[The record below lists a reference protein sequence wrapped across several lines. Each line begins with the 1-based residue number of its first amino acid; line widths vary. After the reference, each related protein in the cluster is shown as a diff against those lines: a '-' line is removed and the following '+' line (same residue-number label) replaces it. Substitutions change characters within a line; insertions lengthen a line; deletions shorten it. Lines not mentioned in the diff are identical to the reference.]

1 MCKSGKPGKT
11 TAEIDTASMDSY
23 DVGSTEI
30 KSYLQCIVFVV
41 YVASRTKFKKS
52 ARHRGRPVGISPF
65 GAESVAP
72 VPEDRRHSL
81 NGTVSATAA
90 GTDLEL
96 SGMAGPRSKRV
107 SCPCGPR
114 SITAHC
120 MFSQTRT
127 AAAAGVCYAG
137 GEGIM
142 RRRSEKDAVLPLRGE
157 MFAWSGSEEG
167 KGKGG
172 CTAWAELLIREAG
185 RRMPI
190 NPTFANERSPH
201 T

>member
-1 MCKSGKPGKT
+1 
-11 TAEIDTASMDSY
+11 MDSY

-90 GTDLEL
+90 G
-96 SGMAGPRSKRV
+96 GQPG
-107 SCPCGPR
+107 
-114 SITAHC
+114 
-120 MFSQTRT
+120 QTSR
-127 AAAAGVCYAG
+127 
-137 GEGIM
+137 EI
-142 RRRSEKDAVLPLRGE
+142 KAVG
-157 MFAWSGSEEG
+157 
-167 KGKGG
+167 
-172 CTAWAELLIREAG
+172 
-185 RRMPI
+185 
-190 NPTFANERSPH
+190 
-201 T
+201 

>member
-1 MCKSGKPGKT
+1 
-11 TAEIDTASMDSY
+11 
-23 DVGSTEI
+23 
-30 KSYLQCIVFVV
+30 
-41 YVASRTKFKKS
+41 
-52 ARHRGRPVGISPF
+52 
-65 GAESVAP
+65 
-72 VPEDRRHSL
+72 
-81 NGTVSATAA
+81 
-90 GTDLEL
+90 
-96 SGMAGPRSKRV
+96 
-107 SCPCGPR
+107 
-114 SITAHC
+114 

-137 GEGIM
+137 GEEIM

-190 NPTFANERSPH
+190 NPTHLRQRTLSSYLAHISSLSFAFPAWLFCTFIHLRSSYPTGRVSPLPSLPTQYTSLIQTIRREH
-201 T
+201 PPFFSHPPSPPLPLLAFVGVFLSLIVPDLHSLVFRYPTSLGVSVRSRIAQRISILEGSVRT

>member
-90 GTDLEL
+90 GTDLARDQSCRVWPGRGQREFHVRVGQGQL
-96 SGMAGPRSKRV
+96 LPIVCFPRLGRPQRLE
-107 SCPCGPR
+107 CATLEGR
-114 SITAHC
+114 S
-120 MFSQTRT
+120 
-127 AAAAGVCYAG
+127 
-137 GEGIM
+137 
-142 RRRSEKDAVLPLRGE
+142 L
-157 MFAWSGSEEG
+157 
-167 KGKGG
+167 
-172 CTAWAELLIREAG
+172 
-185 RRMPI
+185 
-190 NPTFANERSPH
+190 
-201 T
+201 

>member
-81 NGTVSATAA
+81 NGTVSATAGGQPGQTSREIKA
-90 GTDLEL
+90 VGYARAEVKE
-96 SGMAGPRSKRV
+96 SFMSVWAKV
-107 SCPCGPR
+107 NYCPLYVFP
-114 SITAHC
+114 
-120 MFSQTRT
+120 
-127 AAAAGVCYAG
+127 
-137 GEGIM
+137 
-142 RRRSEKDAVLPLRGE
+142 D
-157 MFAWSGSEEG
+157 
-167 KGKGG
+167 
-172 CTAWAELLIREAG
+172 
-185 RRMPI
+185 
-190 NPTFANERSPH
+190 
-201 T
+201 